1 MLTCHL
7 HTIRRSHCRSNCIC
21 CCRFR
26 SHINRRSVAITFTPR
41 ISDIARPSILVDV
54 QRNMLTFT
62 NSGLGCSDLNICTES
77 INRERVRNGLT
88 TIRAGNGYS
97 INTGRNLKCIRCNFS
112 SGIRAPCI
120 FGSIYCISCQQCA
133 VTFADNIVTRD
144 GKQSRSSLNR
154 NRISLGGTCRNAIM
168 RINSLN
174 TIGMDTHR
182 RRNTQNRL
190 IFTRNFNAILIPN
203 VSGMSWRSGGDH
215 RLGTFA
221 NRLRKSSN

>member
-144 GKQSRSSLNR
+144 GNHSRSFFHR
-154 NRISLGGTCRNAIM
+154 NRRTGNGGLAREAVVCGID
-168 RINSLN
+168 LE
-174 TIGMDTHR
+174 GMDTCVI
-182 RRNTQNRL
+182 QVNRIHCIGHIVYQL
-190 IFTRNFNAILIPN
+190 TVHIP
-203 VSGMSWRSGGDH
+203 SIGSI
-215 RLGTFA
+215 T
-221 NRLRKSSN
+221 